1 MPVKSFPVILGS
13 CTFLCPF
20 DLEDKASILCRASGK
35 VVQTGPCT
43 GMPGPE
49 DEGERT
55 AIGSLLY
62 PASRAKSFPKIT
74 QRQHLFIKHWPAGI
88 DLRVTPP
95 CNSHWAPRGLVTVVG
110 LQLEKRDL
118 EAGRTVDEE
127 EKIPV
132 EPSSAP

>member
-1 MPVKSFPVILGS
+1 MGLSRQEYWSGVPLPSPVNW
-13 CTFLCPF
+13 
-20 DLEDKASILCRASGK
+20 
-35 VVQTGPCT
+35 
-43 GMPGPE
+43 
-49 DEGERT
+49 
-55 AIGSLLY
+55 LY
-62 PASRAKSFPKIT
+62 LNKNKELKKRIT

-132 EPSSAP
+132 EPSSTP